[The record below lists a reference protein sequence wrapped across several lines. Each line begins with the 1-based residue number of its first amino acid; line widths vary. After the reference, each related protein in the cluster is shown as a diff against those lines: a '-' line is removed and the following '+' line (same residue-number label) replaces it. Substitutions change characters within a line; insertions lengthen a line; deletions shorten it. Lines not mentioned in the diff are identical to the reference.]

1 MPDNVDNTN
10 IDTEIG
16 GTSSQN
22 GTSASS
28 FHLEEENKQLKHH
41 LHSTQYEL
49 SCARSEFFDIDSRY
63 QNVESERVRLVKRVT
78 ALFSECN
85 FALVF

>member
-10 IDTEIG
+10 IDTEISG
-16 GTSSQN
+16 TPSQIGTSVSLFQ
-22 GTSASS
+22 
-28 FHLEEENKQLKHH
+28 LEEENKHLKHY

-49 SCARSEFFDIDSRY
+49 SCARSDFFELDTRF
-63 QNVESERVRLVKRVT
+63 QNVESERIRLVKRVT

-85 FALVF
+85 FALIF